1 MHAQAERSGII
12 TTLDGNLHI
21 TVPYTFTFTAT
32 NGQSCCSFL
41 DGQVFLEIFGPGSN
55 GELGQDAKDV
65 FHSEFAPQSFSQSGT
80 VDWNLTGLT
89 PGTYEI
95 DVGAASSSTFVPEP
109 GTLLLLGIGT
119 VGLGLR
125 SRRGLSSPQQDRG
138 GSGTTGAKTNTGSLL
153 PADFTAPSNSG
164 ISSLRNATV

>member
-1 MHAQAERSGII
+1 PTSFTESFAPGNTATASTDATSIFTSATNTVGAIGTSMHAQAERSGII

-65 FHSEFAPQSFSQSGT
+65 FHSEFAPQSFSQSGA

-119 VGLGLR
+119 VGLG
-125 SRRGLSSPQQDRG
+125 
-138 GSGTTGAKTNTGSLL
+138 
-153 PADFTAPSNSG
+153 
-164 ISSLRNATV
+164 